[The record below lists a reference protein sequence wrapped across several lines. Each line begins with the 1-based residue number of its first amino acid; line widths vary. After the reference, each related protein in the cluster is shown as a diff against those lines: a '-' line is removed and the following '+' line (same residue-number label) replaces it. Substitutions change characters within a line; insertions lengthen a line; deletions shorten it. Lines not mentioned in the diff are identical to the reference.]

1 MKKVIA
7 ATILALTL
15 LAQGRQI
22 SPVPLPRTTLVDLD
36 PTPYDRAMLQEALDA
51 GEIFTFLAKSSR
63 TEDPDLVEQRRAYA
77 MLFRLGGN
85 GNGASYRV
93 AFLVPAKKI
102 GKYAASTTESALAY
116 LAQRNRPFEMEVF
129 TVPDEENA
137 TLEGTL
143 VNLSG
148 FNLVIAPVTAQGAA
162 YLCSRDLPGRF
173 FIPTLNR
180 KTLECDNGMVSF
192 GGIDYDRQIETLS
205 YLVEPNGTAY
215 AVSDRSRL
223 SRNLTETVRR
233 YVDLNGTIVIGKN
246 GYYKDVIERYDDLN
260 DSTIFLNVPV
270 VRSSLFLSQMT
281 LADFKPRR
289 LLSTQLNYSPL
300 LLTLT
305 QYHDRE
311 NLVVASSIGEM
322 DPYLSENIALVGQ
335 DIRFNWIN
343 YATVTGL
350 DDDFAAATGDRRLG
364 SDTFVDGNID
374 YTVRLYDAGL
384 YRFIPREVPRPEE
397 EIIGPYEEE
406 PLPDDGAVDEPSV
419 FSQEESS
426 E

>member
-1 MKKVIA
+1 MKKTIA
-7 ATILALTL
+7 SAVLALAL
-15 LAQGRQI
+15 LAQERLM
-22 SPVPLPRTTLVDLD
+22 SPIPLPRTTIIDLD
-36 PTPYDRAMLQEALDA
+36 PEPYDRGMLEQALES
-51 GEIFTFLAKSSR
+51 GEVFTFLAKSAR
-63 TEDPDLVEQRRAYA
+63 TEDPALLEQRQVYLS
-77 MLFRLGGN
+77 LFHMGERYTGQT
-85 GNGASYRV
+85 YRV
-93 AFLVPAKKI
+93 AFLVPARKI

-116 LAQRNRPFEMEVF
+116 LTQRGKPFEMDVV

-137 TLEGTL
+137 TLDGALTG
-143 VNLSG
+143 LSG
-148 FNLVIAPVTAQGAA
+148 YNLVIAPLTTRGAS
-162 YLCSRDLPGRF
+162 YLCSRDLPGHI
-173 FIPTLNR
+173 FIPTLN
-180 KTLECDNGMVSF
+180 KKSLDCNNGMLSF

-205 YLVEPNGTAY
+205 YLVESGTVY

-223 SRNLTETVRR
+223 SRNLTATVQK
-233 YVDLNGTIVIGKN
+233 YVDLNGTIVIGKS

-260 DSTIFLNVPV
+260 NSTIFLNTPV

-289 LLSTQLNYSPL
+289 LLSTQLNYSPM

-311 NLVVASSIGEM
+311 NLVVASSIGQM
-322 DPYLSENIALVGQ
+322 DPYLSENIALIGQ

-350 DDDFAAATGDRRLG
+350 DDDFAATTGAQRLG
-364 SDTFVDGNID
+364 NDPFVEGNID
-374 YTVRLYDAGL
+374 YTVKLYDAGL

-397 EIIGPYEEE
+397 IIRPYEEE
-406 PLPDDGAVDEPSV
+406 PLPDTSSDEPSV